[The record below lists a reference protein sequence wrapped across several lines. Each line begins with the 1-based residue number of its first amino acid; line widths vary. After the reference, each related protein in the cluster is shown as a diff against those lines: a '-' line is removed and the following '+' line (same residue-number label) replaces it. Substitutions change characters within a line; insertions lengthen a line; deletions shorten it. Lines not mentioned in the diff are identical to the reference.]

1 MLGRVI
7 VLLGVLAAGTADAQT
22 GGHGGAQTGG
32 AQTGG
37 TQTGGTQTGGTQTG
51 GTQTGGTQT
60 GGQAGAQPGA
70 QAGAQPGA
78 PSSMVRRPT
87 LTLDGARKVLSAA
100 EASAQLLQSPSSIA
114 VVDAEGVLLAF
125 ERMDGGRVAGN
136 RLAIGEAR
144 SAARY
149 ERPTEDIEQA
159 INGGRLAAITAGGV
173 QLQGGVPIRLDG
185 VVIGAIGVSG
195 FDKVNDVQAAEA
207 GAAAI
212 R

>member
-7 VLLGVLAAGTADAQT
+7 VLVGVLAAGTADAQT

-32 AQTGG
+32 A
-37 TQTGGTQTGGTQTG
+37 QTGGTQTGGTQTG